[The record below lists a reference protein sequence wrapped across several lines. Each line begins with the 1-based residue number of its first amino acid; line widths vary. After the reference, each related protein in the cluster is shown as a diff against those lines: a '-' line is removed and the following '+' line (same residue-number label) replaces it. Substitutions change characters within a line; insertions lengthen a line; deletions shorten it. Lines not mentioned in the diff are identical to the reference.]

1 MYICLCKAVTDH
13 DIEAAVAAG
22 ASSLEQVQQELGVS
36 TGCGSCSSAAAL
48 VVAQALTN
56 NSSHNSLNPSGYNP
70 SGFKIGQFS
79 PAEVASLVY
88 AA

>member
-36 TGCGSCSSAAAL
+36 TGCGSCSSAAEL

-56 NSSHNSLNPSGYNP
+56 NSSHDSLNPSG
-70 SGFKIGQFS
+70 SKISQLS
-79 PAEVASLVY
+79 PAEVASLVR

>member
-1 MYICLCKAVTDH
+1 MYICLCKAITDH

-56 NSSHNSLNPSGYNP
+56 NSSHNSLKP
-70 SGFKIGQFS
+70 SGFMISQLS
-79 PAEVASLVY
+79 PAEVASLVH